1 MEKSRP
7 GPMGTSCLTCKR
19 RHKKCDQRQ
28 PKCKRCEIGEF
39 ECLGYSHIALTRGRV
54 RATKPRSLL
63 PKPIRN
69 GDPFMLPEPRQV
81 KEATNSSSSLEDHS
95 EGTISPPSVS
105 GSSSP
110 LSSVWKG
117 EEMNAS
123 SGAALFQHVASPPY
137 SPDSSPQIS
146 LSHSAISI
154 GHVSVPIPKEAVKLY
169 ARLLSPLSGSLEA
182 SFDNQPFA
190 DYLIARMERL
200 TDYWYFKPT
209 EDQKQQLRDN
219 VHRRLNN
226 TKFSRWIMLAGTGAI
241 ESFLAGDTSQMYR
254 QASLMERIEGAL
266 KAELGVDLG
275 PRETRNRWSDWIQVS
290 LMKTTL
296 IPGFNTYEVLRNLA
310 PVFLQVAY
318 SNPALWPSGSDL
330 TRVPLCNILGSDANE
345 LSYFAMID
353 CSYAMASGLPQLI
366 EYDTNIYQQSN
377 PLAPHQWLHSSPTE
391 LQLILADINSCRD
404 KSPNARSWRDIE
416 YQLLSWQ
423 SHHPEH
429 TFTESWMTV
438 AWYAVQESWRLAL
451 LVYLYL
457 AVCEA
462 SSDDPRIRP
471 LTKQILQVVGTVR
484 KQGPTDT
491 TASFFVQ
498 YLMVGICAHTES
510 RRKLVR
516 DKLASSKE
524 TKLWVIRAPNFVYVL
539 DHLWHGAAAGGRPIK
554 WSDYMHSRSMDTEPT
569 STRSRETSSSP
580 DSACCQTPEIYSP
593 DQLSIFDSTFS
604 PTRGTDV
611 DPLQHSSSAIQA
623 METFQKIASLCTQIP
638 KPMPGS
644 LTPEDQWFIEQIVVQ
659 TQRVMNYW
667 YFKLPSDNKQE
678 LQLYV
683 YDRLNSTRF
692 SRWIFLAVMGT
703 LESFLTGDMSRIP
716 LHKSMIEHIEGSLG
730 AEMTLE
736 LAPRELRN
744 LWTDWIRV
752 SVMGGL
758 FFTNLNTYQT
768 LRKIAPIFLKV
779 IYSNPAL
786 WPAESDLTRI
796 PLSSLLTSA
805 SQELTYFALVDCVYA
820 MVSGLP
826 QQVEYDTR
834 IYSSLSFSSSD
845 NLAHGVPPELLL
857 VLADINSCRDKSPHA
872 RRWEHIEHQ
881 LLTWQSRHG
890 EYAFAESWMTVA
902 WYAVQE
908 SWRLALLIYLYLA
921 VCGASS
927 DEARIQSRA
936 KQILQVAGTVKKR
949 GTSDADI
956 SFSNQYLMVGICA
969 RNESDREK
977 IRKKLVSIS
986 ETKLWMMQI
995 FSYVPILDDLWNG
1008 AAFGGR
1014 PVKWSDYIRSKETV
1028 LPL

>member
-1 MEKSRP
+1 MWAR
-7 GPMGTSCLTCKR
+7 
-19 RHKKCDQRQ
+19 
-28 PKCKRCEIGEF
+28 
-39 ECLGYSHIALTRGRV
+39 
-54 RATKPRSLL
+54 
-63 PKPIRN
+63 PIRSAS
-69 GDPFMLPEPRQV
+69 Q
-81 KEATNSSSSLEDHS
+81 SSLVAKELRA
-95 EGTISPPSVS
+95 
-105 GSSSP
+105 P
-110 LSSVWKG
+110 LRPN
-117 EEMNAS
+117 EN
-123 SGAALFQHVASPPY
+123 
-137 SPDSSPQIS
+137 
-146 LSHSAISI
+146 
-154 GHVSVPIPKEAVKLY
+154 
-169 ARLLSPLSGSLEA
+169 
-182 SFDNQPFA
+182 
-190 DYLIARMERL
+190 
-200 TDYWYFKPT
+200 TD
-209 EDQKQQLRDN
+209 
-219 VHRRLNN
+219 
-226 TKFSRWIMLAGTGAI
+226 
-241 ESFLAGDTSQMYR
+241 
-254 QASLMERIEGAL
+254 
-266 KAELGVDLG
+266 
-275 PRETRNRWSDWIQVS
+275 
-290 LMKTTL
+290 
-296 IPGFNTYEVLRNLA
+296 
-310 PVFLQVAY
+310 
-318 SNPALWPSGSDL
+318 
-330 TRVPLCNILGSDANE
+330 
-345 LSYFAMID
+345 
-353 CSYAMASGLPQLI
+353 
-366 EYDTNIYQQSN
+366 
-377 PLAPHQWLHSSPTE
+377 
-391 LQLILADINSCRD
+391 
-404 KSPNARSWRDIE
+404 
-416 YQLLSWQ
+416 
-423 SHHPEH
+423 
-429 TFTESWMTV
+429 TES
-438 AWYAVQESWRLAL
+438 
-451 LVYLYL
+451 
-457 AVCEA
+457 
-462 SSDDPRIRP
+462 I
-471 LTKQILQVVGTVR
+471 
-484 KQGPTDT
+484 
-491 TASFFVQ
+491 
-498 YLMVGICAHTES
+498 
-510 RRKLVR
+510 
-516 DKLASSKE
+516 
-524 TKLWVIRAPNFVYVL
+524 
-539 DHLWHGAAAGGRPIK
+539 
-554 WSDYMHSRSMDTEPT
+554 

-593 DQLSIFDSTFS
+593 DQLSIFDPTFS
-604 PTRGTDV
+604 PTQGTDV

-623 METFQKIASLCTQIP
+623 MDSFQRIASLCTQIP

-703 LESFLTGDMSRIP
+703 LESFLTGLS
-716 LHKSMIEHIEGSLG
+716 H
-730 AEMTLE
+730 
-736 LAPRELRN
+736 
-744 LWTDWIRV
+744 
-752 SVMGGL
+752 GGL
-758 FFTNLNTYQT
+758 ILTNLNTYQT

-779 IYSNPAL
+779 VYSNPAL
-786 WPAESDLTRI
+786 WPAEPDLTRI
-796 PLSSLLTSA
+796 PLSGLLTSA
-805 SQELTYFALVDCVYA
+805 SQELTYFALVDCIYA

-1014 PVKWSDYIRSKETV
+1014 PVKWSDYIRSKEMV